1 MPTIT
6 ITGMRC
12 GHCVGA
18 VTEALNK
25 IPGVSNAS
33 VNLEKNQATYDAS
46 PEVRPETIRDA
57 IKAIGFEAD

>member
-1 MPTIT
+1 MQTVT

-25 IPGVSNAS
+25 IAGVSNVS
-33 VNLEKNQATYDAS
+33 VDLEKQRATFEATPAVSMDT
-46 PEVRPETIRDA
+46 VRNA
-57 IKAIGFEAD
+57 IKAIGFEAE